1 MMKTSTKLKVA
12 GVASVLGVVLAASG
26 AYAATGSLTSRDAPG
41 QVLQVS
47 GVGPASGHASATA
60 IAHANPKAKGLFCGA
75 PAHAKAKAPAN
86 ANARAHAN
94 ARATVHLSSAAA
106 MPMAAGHS
114 SVGQVVR
121 QAPQPLPANHAVM
134 PHVTAPV
141 QPAAPQPVRRP
152 GMGMPSSPMR

>member
-1 MMKTSTKLKVA
+1 
-12 GVASVLGVVLAASG
+12 
-26 AYAATGSLTSRDAPG
+26 
-41 QVLQVS
+41 VS

-60 IAHANPKAKGLFCGA
+60 IAHANPKAKGLFGA
-75 PAHAKAKAPAN
+75 PAHAKAKAHAN
-86 ANARAHAN
+86 AMAHAN

-141 QPAAPQPVRRP
+141 QPAAPQPVTRP

>member
-60 IAHANPKAKGLFCGA
+60 IAHANPKAKGLFGA
-75 PAHAKAKAPAN
+75 TPAHAKAK
-86 ANARAHAN
+86 AHAN

-134 PHVTAPV
+134 QHVTAPV
-141 QPAAPQPVRRP
+141 RPAAPQPVTRP

>member
-60 IAHANPKAKGLFCGA
+60 VAHANPKAK
-75 PAHAKAKAPAN
+75 
-86 ANARAHAN
+86 AHAN

-114 SVGQVVR
+114 SVGQVAR
-121 QAPQPLPANHAVM
+121 QAPQPLPAYHAVM
-134 PHVTAPV
+134 QHVTDPV
-141 QPAAPQPVRRP
+141 QPAAPQPVTRP
-152 GMGMPSSPMR
+152 GIGMPSSPMR